1 MLKLFRYLGPYWPQ
15 AILLLVA
22 IAAQTWFGLQ
32 LPALM
37 AQIVNRGIVEQD
49 MPFIWQTG
57 FLMLLFATLAALGAL
72 VASFFSARLGTAIAR
87 DIRRDIYKKVLSFSI
102 AETDQFSTAS
112 LITRTTND
120 VAQVQIAIVMCLS
133 MLLRAP
139 MMCVVAIIQAISTAP
154 DMTWIIAL
162 AVIILLSLVIIILSV
177 VIPKFKIYQKLV
189 DKLTLITRENLTGLR
204 VIRAFNNQSH
214 EAKKFGETNNAL
226 KDTDIFIGKVMSLQ
240 SPLMMLIFNGTTL
253 LCIWIGIHHIT
264 EDMAYLGNMMAF
276 MQYAIQVIMSFLFLT
291 ILFVMIPRANV
302 SAGRINQVLH
312 AQSKIIWPKRTKGV
326 PEARPSVE
334 FKNVSF
340 SYPGASEKV
349 LLDISFVAK
358 AGETTAFIGSTG
370 SGKSTLIN
378 LVPRFHEATSGE
390 VLVNGINVK
399 NYSEDDLMGRI
410 GHVPQRGFLFSG
422 DINSNIT
429 FGAEDASAE
438 QVDRAAEIAQAKEF
452 IKKLKTGYL
461 HHIAEGGTN
470 VSGGQKQRLSIARAI
485 AKNPQIYIFDD
496 AFSAL
501 DMKTDAKLRAA
512 LKPITADAV
521 TLIVAQRVS
530 TIKQANQII
539 VLNEG
544 KLVGRGDHYHLLN
557 TCAIYREITK
567 SQLSDQEYSAELRK
581 AEKQRSK
588 HAQTK

>member
-1 MLKLFRYLGPYWPQ
+1 MLKFFRYLGPYWLQ
-15 AILLLVA
+15 AVLLLAA

-37 AQIVNRGIVEQD
+37 AQIVNHGIVQQD

-57 FLMLLFATLAALGAL
+57 ALMLVFATLAALGAL
-72 VASFFSARLGTAIAR
+72 VASFFSARLGTALAR
-87 DIRRDIYKKVLSFSI
+87 DIRRDIYKKVLQFSI

-120 VAQVQIAIVMCLS
+120 VAQVQVAIILCLS

-139 MMCVVAIIQAISTAP
+139 MMCIVAIIQAFATAP
-154 DMTWIIAL
+154 NMTWIIAL
-162 AVIILLSLVIIILSV
+162 AVVILLGLVITILSV
-177 VIPKFKIYQKLV
+177 VIPKFKLYQKLV
-189 DKLTLITRENLTGLR
+189 DKITLITRENLTGLR
-204 VIRAFNNQSH
+204 VIRAFNNQAH
-214 EAKKFGETNNAL
+214 EAKKFSDTNHQL
-226 KDTDIFIGKVMSLQ
+226 RDTDIFIGKVMSLQ

-253 LCIWIGIHHIT
+253 LCIWIGVQHLTDDIS
-264 EDMAYLGNMMAF
+264 YLGNMMAF
-276 MQYAIQVIMSFLFLT
+276 MQYAVQVIMSFLFLT
-291 ILFVMIPRANV
+291 ILFVMLPRANV
-302 SAGRINQVLH
+302 SAGRINQVLFT
-312 AQSKIIWPKRTKGV
+312 QSKIIWKDTTKGI
-326 PEARPSVE
+326 PEVRPSVE

-340 SYPGASEKV
+340 AYPGASEKV
-349 LLDISFVAK
+349 LQDISFIAK

-378 LVPRFHEATSGE
+378 LVPRFHESTSGE

-399 NYSEDDLMGRI
+399 DYAENDLMGRI

-422 DINSNIT
+422 NINSNIT

-438 QVDRAAEIAQAKEF
+438 QVERAAEIAQAKEF
-452 IKKLKTGYL
+452 IKQLKSGYL

-470 VSGGQKQRLSIARAI
+470 VSGGQKQRLSIARAL

-512 LKPITADAV
+512 LKDITTDAV
-521 TLIVAQRVS
+521 TLIVAQRIS
-530 TIKQANQII
+530 TIKSAEQII

-544 KLVGRGDHYHLLN
+544 KMVGRGSHYHLLK

-567 SQLSDQEYSAELRK
+567 SQLSDAEYSAELKK
-581 AEKQRSK
+581 AERSA
-588 HAQTK
+588 HV

>member
-1 MLKLFRYLGPYWPQ
+1 MLKFFRYLGPYWLQ
-15 AILLLVA
+15 AVLLLAA

-37 AQIVNRGIVEQD
+37 AQIVNHGIVQQD

-57 FLMLLFATLAALGAL
+57 ALMLVFATFAALGAL
-72 VASFFSARLGTAIAR
+72 VASFFSARLGTALAR
-87 DIRRDIYKKVLSFSI
+87 DIRRDIYKKVLQFSI

-120 VAQVQIAIVMCLS
+120 VAQVQVAIILCLS

-139 MMCVVAIIQAISTAP
+139 MMCIVAIIQAFATAP
-154 DMTWIIAL
+154 NMTWIIAL
-162 AVIILLSLVIIILSV
+162 AVVILLGLVITILSV
-177 VIPKFKIYQKLV
+177 VIPKFKLYQKLV
-189 DKLTLITRENLTGLR
+189 DKITLITRENLTGLR
-204 VIRAFNNQSH
+204 VIRAFNNQAH
-214 EAKKFGETNNAL
+214 EAKKFSDTNHQL
-226 KDTDIFIGKVMSLQ
+226 RDTDIFIGKVMSLQ

-253 LCIWIGIHHIT
+253 LCIWIGVQHLTDDIS
-264 EDMAYLGNMMAF
+264 YLGNMMAF
-276 MQYAIQVIMSFLFLT
+276 MQYAVQVIMSFLFLT
-291 ILFVMIPRANV
+291 ILFVMLPRANV
-302 SAGRINQVLH
+302 SAGRINQVLFT
-312 AQSKIIWPKRTKGV
+312 QSKIIWKDTTKGI
-326 PEARPSVE
+326 PEVRPSVE
-334 FKNVSF
+334 FKSVSF
-340 SYPGASEKV
+340 AYPGASEKV
-349 LLDISFVAK
+349 LQDISFIAK

-399 NYSEDDLMGRI
+399 DYAENDLMGRI

-422 DINSNIT
+422 NINSNIT

-438 QVDRAAEIAQAKEF
+438 QVERAAEIAQAKEF
-452 IKKLKTGYL
+452 IKQLKSGYL

-470 VSGGQKQRLSIARAI
+470 VSGGQKQRLSIARAL

-512 LKPITADAV
+512 LKDITTDAV
-521 TLIVAQRVS
+521 TLIVAQRIS
-530 TIKQANQII
+530 TIKSAEQII

-544 KLVGRGDHYHLLN
+544 KMVGRGSHYHLLK

-567 SQLSDQEYSAELRK
+567 SQLSDAEYSAELKK
-581 AEKQRSK
+581 AERSA
-588 HAQTK
+588 HV

>member
-1 MLKLFRYLGPYWPQ
+1 MLKFFRYLGPYWLQ
-15 AILLLVA
+15 AVLLLAA

-37 AQIVNRGIVEQD
+37 AQIVNHGIVQQD

-57 FLMLLFATLAALGAL
+57 ALMLVFATFAALGAL
-72 VASFFSARLGTAIAR
+72 VASFFSARLGTALAR
-87 DIRRDIYKKVLSFSI
+87 DIRRDIYKKVLQFSI

-120 VAQVQIAIVMCLS
+120 VAQVQVAIILCLS

-139 MMCVVAIIQAISTAP
+139 MMCIVAIIQAFATAP
-154 DMTWIIAL
+154 NMTWIIAL
-162 AVIILLSLVIIILSV
+162 AVVILLGLVITILSV
-177 VIPKFKIYQKLV
+177 VIPKFKLYQKLV
-189 DKLTLITRENLTGLR
+189 DKITLITRENLTGLR
-204 VIRAFNNQSH
+204 VIRAFNNQAH
-214 EAKKFGETNNAL
+214 EAKKFSDTNHQL
-226 KDTDIFIGKVMSLQ
+226 RDTDIFIGKVMSLQ

-253 LCIWIGIHHIT
+253 LCIWIGVQHLT
-264 EDMAYLGNMMAF
+264 EDISYLGNMMAF
-276 MQYAIQVIMSFLFLT
+276 MQYAVQVIMSFLFLT
-291 ILFVMIPRANV
+291 ILFVMLPRANV
-302 SAGRINQVLH
+302 SAGRINQVLST
-312 AQSKIIWPKRTKGV
+312 QSKIIWKDTTKGI
-326 PEARPSVE
+326 PEVRPSVE

-340 SYPGASEKV
+340 AYPGASETV
-349 LLDISFVAK
+349 LQDISFIAK

-378 LVPRFHEATSGE
+378 LVPRFHESTSGE

-399 NYSEDDLMGRI
+399 DYAENDLMGRI

-422 DINSNIT
+422 NINSNIT

-438 QVDRAAEIAQAKEF
+438 QVERAAEIAQAKEF
-452 IKKLKTGYL
+452 IKQLKSGYL

-470 VSGGQKQRLSIARAI
+470 VSGGQKQRLSIARAL

-512 LKPITADAV
+512 LKDITTDAV
-521 TLIVAQRVS
+521 TLIVAQRIS
-530 TIKQANQII
+530 TIKSAEQII

-544 KLVGRGDHYHLLN
+544 KMVGRGSHYHLLK

-567 SQLSDQEYSAELRK
+567 SQLSDAEYSAELKK
-581 AEKQRSK
+581 AERSA
-588 HAQTK
+588 HV

>member
-1 MLKLFRYLGPYWPQ
+1 MLKFFRYLGPYWLQ
-15 AILLLVA
+15 AVLLLAA

-37 AQIVNRGIVEQD
+37 AQIVNHGIVQQD

-57 FLMLLFATLAALGAL
+57 ALMLVFATFAALGAL
-72 VASFFSARLGTAIAR
+72 VASFFSARLGTALAR
-87 DIRRDIYKKVLSFSI
+87 DIRRDIYKKVLQFSI

-120 VAQVQIAIVMCLS
+120 VAQVQVAIILCLS

-139 MMCVVAIIQAISTAP
+139 MMCIVAIIQAFATAP
-154 DMTWIIAL
+154 NMTWIIAL
-162 AVIILLSLVIIILSV
+162 AVVILLGLVITILSV
-177 VIPKFKIYQKLV
+177 VIPKFKLYQKLV
-189 DKLTLITRENLTGLR
+189 DKITLITRENLTGLR
-204 VIRAFNNQSH
+204 VIRAFNNQAH
-214 EAKKFGETNNAL
+214 EAKKFSDTNHQL
-226 KDTDIFIGKVMSLQ
+226 RDTDIFIGKVMSLQ

-253 LCIWIGIHHIT
+253 LCIWIGVQHLTDDIS
-264 EDMAYLGNMMAF
+264 YLGNMMAF
-276 MQYAIQVIMSFLFLT
+276 MQYAVQVIMSFLFLT
-291 ILFVMIPRANV
+291 ILFVMLPRANV
-302 SAGRINQVLH
+302 SAGRINQVLST
-312 AQSKIIWPKRTKGV
+312 QSKIIWKDTTKGI
-326 PEARPSVE
+326 PEVRPSVE

-340 SYPGASEKV
+340 AYPGASEKV
-349 LLDISFVAK
+349 LQDISFIAK

-378 LVPRFHEATSGE
+378 LVPRFHESTSGE

-399 NYSEDDLMGRI
+399 DYAENDLMGRI

-422 DINSNIT
+422 NINSNIT

-438 QVDRAAEIAQAKEF
+438 QVERAAEIAQAKEF
-452 IKKLKTGYL
+452 IKQLKSGYL

-470 VSGGQKQRLSIARAI
+470 VSGGQKQRLSIARAL

-512 LKPITADAV
+512 LKDITTDAV
-521 TLIVAQRVS
+521 TLIVAQRIS
-530 TIKQANQII
+530 TIKSAEQII

-544 KLVGRGDHYHLLN
+544 KMVGRGSHYHLLK

-567 SQLSDQEYSAELRK
+567 SQLSDAEYSAELKK
-581 AEKQRSK
+581 AERSA
-588 HAQTK
+588 HV